1 VIGSQ
6 RETKAY
12 PMKMAMTPKERTQN
26 FMKIAI
32 EKGFEDMAYQMNDE
46 ELELL
51 VKSLT
56 REPNKSPE

>member
-1 VIGSQ
+1 
-6 RETKAY
+6 
-12 PMKMAMTPKERTQN
+12 MKMAMTPKERTQN
-26 FMKIAI
+26 FMKIVI

-56 REPNKSPE
+56 REPNESPE

>member
-1 VIGSQ
+1 
-6 RETKAY
+6 
-12 PMKMAMTPKERTQN
+12 MKMAMTPKERTQN

-32 EKGFEDMAYQMNDE
+32 EKGFEDMAQMNEE

-56 REPNKSPE
+56 REPNESSN